1 MMITSQKATQK
12 SITRPRL
19 SVHHTSFLWASFA
32 CQELVLS
39 TTQRLVA
46 PSGAEALPS
55 ERSRRSECALVA
67 AGGYSRSRS
76 RDPQM
81 DAGALGQLSQRL
93 CHCIEGLAQQ
103 RRIVAVCRSA
113 DGAQGG
119 MPFASTAVERLVP
132 RFPLSTGFLPAFS
145 PPPSMPW

>member
-46 PSGAEALPS
+46 PSGAEALHS

-81 DAGALGQLSQRL
+81 DAGALWGNSPSVCATASRVSLNSGESWRFAGALTVLKGGCLSR
-93 CHCIEGLAQQ
+93 
-103 RRIVAVCRSA
+103 
-113 DGAQGG
+113 
-119 MPFASTAVERLVP
+119 
-132 RFPLSTGFLPAFS
+132 
-145 PPPSMPW
+145 PPPWNV

>member
-1 MMITSQKATQK
+1 MAVERDTFPAVASPTLPDEPTTMMITSEKVTQK

-76 RDPQM
+76 RDP
-81 DAGALGQLSQRL
+81 DGCWCSGATLPASVPLHRGSR
-93 CHCIEGLAQQ
+93 
-103 RRIVAVCRSA
+103 
-113 DGAQGG
+113 
-119 MPFASTAVERLVP
+119 STAANRGGLPER
-132 RFPLSTGFLPAFS
+132 
-145 PPPSMPW
+145 

>member
-46 PSGAEALPS
+46 ASGADSPFGEISAF
-55 ERSRRSECALVA
+55 RV
-67 AGGYSRSRS
+67 RSRS
-76 RDPQM
+76 RWRVV
-81 DAGALGQLSQRL
+81 S
-93 CHCIEGLAQQ
+93 E
-103 RRIVAVCRSA
+103 S
-113 DGAQGG
+113 
-119 MPFASTAVERLVP
+119 
-132 RFPLSTGFLPAFS
+132 
-145 PPPSMPW
+145 